1 MQFPESTYCDSKIIS
16 SPSPVRKP
24 VCFSSSFMIIPESL
38 AVSMFITLDLP
49 SRSIRIHMPF
59 SLGRLCMT
67 VQSRSRKRQ
76 HPWIAQSICDG
87 YEHGQ
92 AGFLNNLCAGETEP
106 ASGKGRASGCGK
118 VKCGLWKKASKEI
131 HIFHK
136 LMLITRIYV
145 KLLNLHNF
153 FHIMLISQW
162 INDYESFRNSR
173 KSFVFLIFLTVK
185 KRIKTFRGRC
195 SRIR

>member
-1 MQFPESTYCDSKIIS
+1 MQFPESTYCDSKMIS
-16 SPSPVRKP
+16 APSPARKP

-106 ASGKGRASGCGK
+106 ASGKGRNNHCGK
-118 VKCGLWKKASKEI
+118 GKCGLWKKTSEEI

-136 LMLITRIYV
+136 LLWISQIYV
-145 KLLNLHNF
+145 KHLNLHNF
-153 FHIMLISQW
+153 FHIMLISRW
-162 INDYESFRNSR
+162 INDHEPASDS
-173 KSFVFLIFLTVK
+173 KKPFVFLMFLTVH
-185 KRIKTFRGRC
+185 RGITTSC
-195 SRIR
+195 MT